1 MAMKQPWRQKGAQP
15 AAPAE
20 EEAPPAPQ
28 EEVAPVT
35 MEATVGSRGGTPQP
49 TAGKRMGKWSLNQ
62 LRATDGICILQNG
75 TNKYD
80 SQRGMTGFGTVR
92 NTSLKIKSDC
102 LQEIPEE
109 IARMADLEVRLQSG
123 TNKYDSQKGMT
134 GFGTGRDVVRES
146 HGVNKNPLD
155 LQDLPEEKIL
165 LCEGVVRLQSGTNKY
180 ASQKGMTGFGTN
192 RRETTKMLDTKHPD
206 YNHESSIDQSIIR
219 LQAGTNK
226 FDSQRGMTGFGTN
239 RRELTKMLDTKHPD
253 QLVDHPDQS
262 TIRYQAGSNKYASQ
276 VGMTGFGQP
285 RWEVLQVPGLNRQL
299 QIGQGLVPYQMG
311 SNLYASQRGMV
322 GFGTGRDVV
331 RESAYEGDPIPFE
344 ETQKSQTI
352 IRHQAGWNKGDSQ
365 RGYTS
370 FGSPRDVKGK
380 HLKRLWELEFPEECE
395 GHI

>member
-1 MAMKQPWRQKGAQP
+1 MRQPWKGKGP
-15 AAPAE
+15 APAE
-20 EEAPPAPQ
+20 AAPEAPPADAPPP
-28 EEVAPVT
+28 EAEPPVT
-35 MEATVGSRGGTPQP
+35 METKVASRGGTPQP
-49 TAGKRMGKWSLNQ
+49 GAPKKVGKWSLQQ
-62 LRATDGICILQNG
+62 LRATDGIAILQNG
-75 TNKYD
+75 TNKFD
-80 SQRGMTGFGTVR
+80 SQRGMTGFGTPR

-109 IARMADLEVRLQSG
+109 IAYKSHLEVRLQSG

-134 GFGTGRDVVRES
+134 GFGTSRDVVRE
-146 HGVNKNPLD
+146 GKGNKKNP
-155 LQDLPEEKIL
+155 QDIQELTEDKIL
-165 LCEGVVRLQSGTNKY
+165 LCEGIVRLQSGTNKY

-206 YNHESSIDQSIIR
+206 YHHESSIDQSIIR
-219 LQAGTNK
+219 LQAGTNQ

-239 RRELTKMLDTKHPD
+239 RRELTKMKDTKHPD
-253 QLVDHPDQS
+253 QLVDHPDQT
-262 TIRYQAGSNKYASQ
+262 TIGGQMGSNKYASQ

-285 RWEVLQVPGLNRQL
+285 RWEVLQVLGLNRQT

-331 RESAYEGDPIPFE
+331 RESVPEGDPIPFE
-344 ETQKSQTI
+344 EVQKSQTI

-365 RGYTS
+365 KGYTS

-380 HLKRLWELEFPEECE
+380 HMKRIWELEYPEEARFC
-395 GHI
+395 